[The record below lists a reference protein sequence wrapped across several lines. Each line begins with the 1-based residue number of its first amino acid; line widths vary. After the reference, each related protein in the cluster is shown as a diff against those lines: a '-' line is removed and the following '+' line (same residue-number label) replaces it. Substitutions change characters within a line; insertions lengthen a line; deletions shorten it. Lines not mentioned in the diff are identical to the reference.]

1 VTRRE
6 SDRAVPPPRSQFPL
20 LIRDAALCLA
30 ESGIPLAD
38 WVQMRETLIGAL
50 IFLPDARAMVE
61 AVDAA
66 GKMRRAK

>member
-1 VTRRE
+1 MTRRE
-6 SDRAVPPPRSQFPL
+6 SQFPRPQ

-30 ESGIPLAD
+30 ESGITLAD